1 MKLRFMSVLMT
12 SLLVLVSASG
22 AVADDNLED
31 LLVQV
36 GEDYA
41 TGYAAPFLYGFGPN
55 QNANLFSTA
64 HIPWTG
70 LTFGLGVKAM
80 GTHLAE
86 EDQAFRVV
94 KENVD
99 LHDYD
104 DSLPVGTMG
113 DIVMSGPTIFGD
125 TGTAGR
131 VQGYVGG
138 AMLVDEEAIP
148 GLVETRFVPFV
159 TPEFYVG
166 GIVGLKAVVRWLPEI
181 DLSNYGKTS
190 YLGYGLQW
198 SASGLFETLPVDVMI
213 GFFDQ
218 KLEVGTLL
226 ESKGTSYHLAV
237 SKAFTSL
244 TVYGGYAIESS
255 DMDVSYTYEETGD
268 KIAFNTEG
276 IQESRF
282 TVGVTLDI
290 LLKLNLE
297 MGHGDLTTYSAGL
310 MFGF

>member
-1 MKLRFMSVLMT
+1 MKLRFMSVLLT
-12 SLLVLVSASG
+12 SLLVLVSVTG
-22 AVADDNLED
+22 AVADDSLED
-31 LLVQV
+31 LLMRV

-41 TGYAAPFLYGFGPN
+41 KGYSAPFLYGFGPN

-80 GTHLAE
+80 GTHLT
-86 EDQAFRVV
+86 EDDQTFRVV
-94 KENVD
+94 KHNVD
-99 LHDYD
+99 LSDYD
-104 DSLPVGTMG
+104 DTIPGGTIG

-138 AMLVDEEAIP
+138 MEVFDQEAIP
-148 GLVETRFVPFV
+148 GLVETRFVPFI
-159 TPEFYVG
+159 TPEFYLG

-226 ESKGTSYHLAV
+226 ESTGTSYHLAV